1 MLYINILKFIYFY
14 WRTIT
19 WQHCGVFESASGIH
33 ASPDLE
39 PCLQLPPHPTPL
51 GCPRA
56 PVLGALLHAS
66 NLHWPF
72 NLHMVIYMLQCY
84 FLKSPHPHL
93 LPLVQNSVLYVCVSL
108 AAHVG
113 TSMTSF

>member
-66 NLHWPF
+66 NLHWPPV
-72 NLHMVIYMLQCY
+72 LRVVMYMFECY
-84 FLKSPHPHL
+84 WVNHVSTMACNYNYL
-93 LPLVQNSVLYVCVSL
+93 LFFVWLLIVKMDKYLSL
-108 AAHVG
+108 
-113 TSMTSF
+113 